1 MKHAGT
7 QALYSYWDSLRGD
20 RAAPERAD
28 IDPAAIR
35 AILADTLLIEVDQR
49 SSPSNHDFA
58 VRLGGTRV
66 NALFGEDL
74 KGRDFLSLWC
84 DEDRESVSRLVTAVL
99 DDACPAVAGLLAAP
113 AGHQPVWLELLLLP
127 LRHHGKTHAR
137 LLGSLVPAE
146 IPRWFGL
153 MPTQPLRLTTQ
164 RMVAAP
170 QAPNSLFA
178 QAHRRE
184 MERSAPRRRQHLF
197 VHEGG
202 RQDSPNTAIVA

>member
-35 AILADTLLIEVDQR
+35 AILADTLLIEVDQQ
-49 SSPSNHDFA
+49 SNASHHDFA

-74 KGRDFLSLWC
+74 NGRDFLSLWC
-84 DEDRESVSRLVTAVL
+84 AEDRESVSRLVTAVL
-99 DDACPAVAGLLAAP
+99 DDASPAVAGLLAAP
-113 AGHQPVWLELLLLP
+113 AGHQPLWLELLLLP

-137 LLGSLVPAE
+137 LLGALVPAE
-146 IPRWFGL
+146 VPRWFGL

-164 RMVAAP
+164 RMVSAKPAP
-170 QAPNSLFA
+170 DQRFA
-178 QAHRRE
+178 QVHRLE
-184 MERSAPRRRQHLF
+184 SERTAPRRRQHLF
-197 VHEGG
+197 VHDGG
-202 RQDSPNTAIVA
+202 RQDSPNTASVA